1 MKAPSFNSV
10 LGYTALIGGIAGV
23 MAIIL
28 AIIFGGVSGEHL
40 AAVSPL
46 VTLLIAQG
54 SHVIRSRFRGAETE
68 GEKK

>member
-10 LGYTALIGGIAGV
+10 LGYTALVGGIAGV
-23 MAIIL
+23 MAII
-28 AIIFGGVSGEHL
+28 FGGVAREDL

-54 SHVIRSRFRGAETE
+54 SHVVRSRFRGAEAE